1 MRGKG
6 NETGKRE
13 RESKREKE
21 KERGQDNGVERR
33 GAPSKVSSTAA
44 SDTSRL
50 TAILPSGPTIY
61 P

>member
-1 MRGKG
+1 MGR
-6 NETGKRE
+6 ERE
-13 RESKREKE
+13 RESKGEKE